1 MVNPHKIGLVAL
13 CITMLSGYPAAAQ
26 SNADLIGRTRSIMS
40 NSEAILGEDFV
51 EKMKADKSGTNAAYE
66 KLAREIVRDQDNQY
80 ARGIEMLK
88 GTEFEAKDLPD
99 RREFEDRLFDP
110 NGYRYEVYL
119 SRGMTE
125 TNLRAALKLLSGN
138 PHSVGIFRGI
148 AEGTKIGEGIRE
160 LHEMVRSLNPV
171 PNLTIDPDKF
181 KSNRIDQ
188 VPVVLAIGKNDKV
201 VSRVEGTANPD
212 WLANVLDRDET
223 GDQGI
228 VGQLF
233 DISEPNL
240 IDVMR
245 ERVMEIDWKEKTRL
259 AKERFLS
266 RLQFVDLP
274 VAEAGRIQRIIPRHR
289 LTRPISAKDYG
300 VDIPAGTTF
309 NPLDYHMISTVIYVF
324 DAMDTNQVDFVARL
338 ARETAE
344 TRPVSLITTRI
355 KRENGFEWLSD
366 IETKIGLPVHLLK
379 QDLANSLAVTHVPSK
394 VMADGNELVITT
406 YDREAWR

>member
-26 SNADLIGRTRSIMS
+26 TNADLIGRTRSIIS
-40 NSEAILGEDFV
+40 NSEAILGDDFAA
-51 EKMKADKSGTNAAYE
+51 KLKADKSGTNAAYE
-66 KLAREIVRDQDNQY
+66 KLAREIVRDQDDQY
-80 ARGIEMLK
+80 ARGIDMLK

-171 PNLTIDPDKF
+171 PNLTIDPEKF

-188 VPVVLAIGKNDKV
+188 VPVVLAIGKNDQV

-245 ERVMEIDWKEKTRL
+245 ARVMEIDWKEKTRL

-274 VAEAGRIQRIIPRHR
+274 VAEAGLIQRIIPRHR
-289 LTRPISAKDYG
+289 LTRPISAKKYG

-309 NPLDYHMISTVIYVF
+309 NPLDYHTISTVIFVF
-324 DAMDTNQVDFVARL
+324 DAMDTKQVDFVARL

-406 YDREAWR
+406 YDREAWQ

>member
-13 CITMLSGYPAAAQ
+13 GIIMLSGYPVAAQ

-40 NSEAILGEDFV
+40 NSEAILGEDFAAKLKV
-51 EKMKADKSGTNAAYE
+51 DKSGTNAAYE
-66 KLAREIVRDQDNQY
+66 KLAREIVRDQDDQY

-125 TNLRAALKLLSGN
+125 TNLRAALKLLSSN

-171 PNLTIDPDKF
+171 PNLTIDPEKF

-188 VPVVLAIGKNDKV
+188 VPVVLAIGKNDQV

-245 ERVMEIDWKEKTRL
+245 ARVMEIDWKEKTRL

-274 VAEAGRIQRIIPRHR
+274 VAEAGLIQRIIPRHR
-289 LTRPISAKDYG
+289 LTRPISAKEYG

-309 NPLDYHMISTVIYVF
+309 NPLDYHTISTVIFVF
-324 DAMDTNQVDFVARL
+324 DAMDTKQVDFVASL

-366 IETKIGLPVHLLK
+366 IETKIGLPLHLLK

-406 YDREAWR
+406 YDREAWQ